1 MPSNERLWPDDLKH
15 LQYRRKPAIQLDKE
29 HTLATRHPN
38 PAPAL
43 TPQYDQLL
51 PQDRVLGPKP
61 RDRSERQD

>member
-1 MPSNERLWPDDLKH
+1 MPADQCLWPDDLKN
-15 LQYRRKPAIQLDKE
+15 LQYRRKPAIQLDE
-29 HTLATRHPN
+29 EQALATRHTD

-51 PQDRVLGPKP
+51 PQDRVLGLKP